1 VAKQSGNGFGSDTTN
16 LLSGTTTDWTQT
28 TGHLYIFFVNLHRD
42 VQTGEGKQIN
52 LYYPYDAVHA
62 CSSVCVSHYHTAQKL
77 IL

>member
-1 VAKQSGNGFGSDTTN
+1 VAKQSGHGFGSDTTN
-16 LLSGTTTDWTQT
+16 LLSGTTTDWKQT
-28 TGHLYIFFVNLHRD
+28 TGHFYIFFVLHRD

-52 LYYPYDAVHA
+52 LYHPYDAVHA